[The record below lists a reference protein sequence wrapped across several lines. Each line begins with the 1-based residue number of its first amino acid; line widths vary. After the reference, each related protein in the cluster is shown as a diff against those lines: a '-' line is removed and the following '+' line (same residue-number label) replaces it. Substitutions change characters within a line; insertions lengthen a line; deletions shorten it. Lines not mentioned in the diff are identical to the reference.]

1 MKWKNIKNNRLVNSD
16 RYTSILVID
25 IIISTIDMVSANR
38 FTWKDFSTS
47 GFTLANIITMYRF
60 T

>member
-1 MKWKNIKNNRLVNSD
+1 MID
-16 RYTSILVID
+16 IIVID
-25 IIISTIDMVSANR
+25 IIISTIDMVSANG

-60 T
+60 TWASSVSTNRFS